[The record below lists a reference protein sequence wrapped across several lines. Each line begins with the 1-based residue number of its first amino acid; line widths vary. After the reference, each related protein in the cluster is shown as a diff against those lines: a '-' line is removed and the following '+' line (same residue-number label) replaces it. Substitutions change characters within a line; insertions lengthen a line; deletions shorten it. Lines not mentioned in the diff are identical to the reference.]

1 MQKKCHGPDWAQN
14 ADTHFVR
21 ACAVKIHFNI
31 SQEPLYVEIERKNA
45 APQSEQPSSTGLYYY
60 RKNPL
65 VWTHCLG
72 NEPMNQEPMNQ

>member
-45 APQSEQPSSTGLYYY
+45 APQSEQPDQALAFTTTV
-60 RKNPL
+60 RTP
-65 VWTHCLG
+65 
-72 NEPMNQEPMNQ
+72 